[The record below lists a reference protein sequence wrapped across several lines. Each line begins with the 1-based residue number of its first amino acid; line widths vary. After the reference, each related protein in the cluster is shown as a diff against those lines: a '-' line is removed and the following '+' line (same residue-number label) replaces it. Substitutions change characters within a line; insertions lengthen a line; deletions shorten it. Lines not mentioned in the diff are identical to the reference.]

1 MSGWRSRIVEA
12 IFERM
17 QSERL
22 GGVPLSDLVGGGDP
36 KAIGESLVEFIIAQ
50 GVISPGSRVFE
61 IGCGCGRAAVPLT
74 QYLERTTRYV
84 GVDIVPGLVAF
95 CRREISSRYPNF
107 QFHAVRDSNPLY
119 ESFSKIGR
127 SDELFL
133 DESLSL
139 DRSFDLIV
147 AFSVFTHL
155 QRLEASAMLRSIWH
169 RLDYDG
175 WAVLTFFVLD
185 HFSRRD
191 IREGRSSL
199 FKGQAEQ
206 VNDDIVVDTYNGPNS
221 AVGYDENL
229 LRRLIS
235 DSGFEGIHAIHYGGW
250 RSCPGV
256 TYQDVVVLRKEPAVP
271 ADFDP
276 AGYLTANP
284 DVRAA
289 WLDPLYHYRNW
300 GRKEGRSWK

>member
-1 MSGWRSRIVEA
+1 VEA

-17 QSERL
+17 RSERL
-22 GGVPLSDLVGGGDP
+22 AGVPLSELVGGGDP
-36 KAIGESLVEFIIAQ
+36 KAIGTSLVEFMVAQ
-50 GVISPGSRVFE
+50 GVISTMSRVFE
-61 IGCGCGRAAVPLT
+61 IGCGCGRVAVPLT
-74 QYLERTTRYV
+74 QYLEPTTRYV

-95 CRREISSRYPNF
+95 CRREISTRYPNF
-107 QFHAVRDSNPLY
+107 QFYAVRDSNPLY
-119 ESFSKIGR
+119 ERFSKIGR
-127 SDELFL
+127 SDELLL

-139 DRSFDLIV
+139 DRSFDLIS

-155 QRLEASAMLRSIWH
+155 QRLEASAMLRSIWQ

-191 IREGRSSL
+191 IREGKSSL
-199 FKGQAEQ
+199 FKSQTKQ
-206 VNDDIVVDTYNGPNS
+206 VDGDIVVDTYNGPNS
-221 AVGYDENL
+221 AVGYDENV
-229 LRRLIS
+229 LRQLIAE
-235 DSGFEGIHAIHYGGW
+235 SGFEGVHAVHYGGW

-256 TYQDVVVLRKEPAVP
+256 TFQDIVVLKKEPAVP
-271 ADFDP
+271 ADFD
-276 AGYLTANP
+276 AARYLRANP

-289 WLDPLYHYRNW
+289 GLDPLYHYRNW